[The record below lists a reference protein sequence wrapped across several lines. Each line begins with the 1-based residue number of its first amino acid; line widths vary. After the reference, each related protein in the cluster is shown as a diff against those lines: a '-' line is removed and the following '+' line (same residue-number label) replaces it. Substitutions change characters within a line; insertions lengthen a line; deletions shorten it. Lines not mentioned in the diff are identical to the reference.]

1 MYNYDLRQGV
11 SEVIDNFVANNR
23 MFTAYDVTMEARK
36 LNYFAKHDE
45 ANAIVKE
52 MFSETKFGN
61 NYERSIITLEN
72 DTQPYVYHPENSN
85 PLNYPS
91 SKIKPSLN
99 SQNAVCDSQDDDI
112 DTDAWASLMRNL
124 GCSFTPTPAN
134 CCDNNSCCTPPKA
147 VKITKGNDSSDNVKI
162 TYNDPTNMHFIAP
175 NPNSTP
181 APTSSNF
188 VAKKSDKRNTL
199 AIPSFFL
206 KLKGYKIGDKV
217 YVYKQNGKVIVSR
230 KQPKKA
236 KNWTCYHVNDW
247 NQLRITQSTLAKCG
261 HAGSNYKIYNPKG
274 SSDRTKIMVEV
285 DA

>member
-11 SEVIDNFVANNR
+11 SEVIDNFVTNNR

-61 NYERSIITLEN
+61 NYQRSIITLEN
-72 DTQPYVYHPENSN
+72 DTQPYVYHPENSD
-85 PLNYPS
+85 PLNYPT

-99 SQNAVCDSQDDDI
+99 TQNSVCDSQNDDT
-112 DTDAWASLMRNL
+112 DTDAWAHLMRNL
-124 GCSFTPTPAN
+124 GCTFTQTPT
-134 CCDNNSCCTPPKA
+134 CCDGNSCCTP
-147 VKITKGNDSSDNVKI
+147 VTNNLNTSNN
-162 TYNDPTNMHFIAP
+162 NDPMNVHFIAP
-175 NPNSTP
+175 NPASKSNVDST
-181 APTSSNF
+181 ASGNF
-188 VAKKSDKRNTL
+188 VTKKSDKRNTL

-217 YVYKQNGKVIVSR
+217 FVYKQNGKVVVSR

-274 SSDRTKIMVEV
+274 SNDRTKIMVEV